1 MARYLWKV
9 SYTTDG
15 AKGLLAEGGT
25 ARRAVIQKLL
35 KSMGGK
41 LETFDFALGED
52 DAYLIAEVPDVV
64 DVAAVSLA
72 VAASGSV
79 RVTTVQ
85 LLTPAQIDE
94 AAQKTVNYRAPGA
107 S

>member
-9 SYTTDG
+9 SYTIDG
-15 AKGLLAEGGT
+15 ARGLIAEGGSSRK
-25 ARRAVIQKLL
+25 ALIQKLI
-35 KSMGGK
+35 KSTGGK
-41 LETFDFALGED
+41 LVTFDFALGED

-72 VAASGSV
+72 VAAGGGA

-85 LLTPAQIDE
+85 LLTPAEMDE
-94 AAQKTVNYRAPGA
+94 AAAKNVAYRPPGA
-107 S
+107 